1 MEPFDARTREAAYRS
16 CSTDELV
23 KLLLAKDEQNR
34 ELREMVKVANAHVR
48 LLEQRAVVGR
58 ARI

>member
-23 KLLLAKDEQNR
+23 ALLLAKDEQNR
-34 ELREMVKVANAHVR
+34 DLREMVRVANAAVR
-48 LLEQRAVVGR
+48 ALEQRVVINR
-58 ARI
+58 SRI